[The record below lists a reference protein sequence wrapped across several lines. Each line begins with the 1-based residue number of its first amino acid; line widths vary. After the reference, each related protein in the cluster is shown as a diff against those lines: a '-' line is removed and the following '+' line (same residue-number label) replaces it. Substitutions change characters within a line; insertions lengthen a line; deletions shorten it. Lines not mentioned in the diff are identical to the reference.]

1 MNSSSKMPPSTARP
15 GSRGGSATTGGVLS
29 SQIKI
34 ADRPVTQQGLSGI
47 KTAVKGPQRQ
57 IMDKTYYLG
66 VLRSKTNELTTE
78 INRLQEEVEMYKQEK
93 SVYLSYEKRAE
104 ALAGEI
110 KEFQGQLAD
119 FNMVVDILN
128 TSIDMAEVIRDCNM
142 LKVQNDQDAQSMDK
156 IFTERQ
162 VTEKLIQAIEE
173 DTERE
178 KVVADDI
185 MKDMSQE
192 NQAKYMEMK
201 TTNEKLSQELVV
213 QQQEL
218 DVLNVKEES
227 LRAVKDD
234 SQKIASMERQLTE
247 VKEKTNHFKK
257 VIQQLDMDVE
267 NHQGEENSKY
277 KELKKREESIDN
289 FLETFEEVKN
299 QEFERK
305 AQIEANI
312 VALLEH
318 SSRHVLIIVI
328 GNTQNLNH
336 MKQISSVTN
345 QELKIMQEDLTF
357 KSNEMQKSQ
366 STAKNLVTESQ
377 KLQMDLQKMEL
388 LEGKMVG
395 ELTSLKEKIEQAKA
409 DLEVYSNLPALKA
422 SGEEKEKRLQD
433 DKGKLTKRSHSFKKV
448 MEHLNTEYEMLKRE
462 LQENETHSQLTNLE
476 RKWQH
481 HEQNNFMMKECIL
494 FFKIESNSFTV
505 LIEEEVC
512 FLQQNKTGRNGE
524 QETGEEGKGNPL
536 QMSGKVEAALDLIL
550 INSFPLVG
558 NSETSLICIT
568 SKWRSR
574 ESIIIDRDQEDV
586 TNQHREPL
594 EVNEDSKRAAAKTV
608 VWKREQARETIG
620 AYYCEGKLKDEVKRI
635 HTMKMPLQASFYP
648 VALTVTAN
656 KGEHVNISFIR
667 MASKEEDAVIYKN
680 ACGANTFGKTC
691 EESCKENYGCRNY
704 MFCLPDPYGCS
715 CATGWMGLECDKGS
729 ADLSPHI
736 ENLLDP
742 IELNSGVE
750 FKPFCIATGMPLPKS
765 EEFKLLKQDGTVL
778 RPARIFTSNR
788 SEAMFTINRIQPRD
802 TGTWVC
808 TVQTVAGMAEKP
820 FQVTVKVPP
829 VPQYPPRLTDS
840 GHNFLIIDINAA
852 SYLGDGPVVS
862 TKLLYKPAKHYQS
875 WMFVEVKGTTKR
887 LDNLE
892 PKTEYQFCVQ
902 LSRQGEGGEGHPGP
916 QASFTTAAL
925 GLPPPE
931 GLTLFPKSMTSL
943 NLSWHPL
950 TLRTEDDIRVE
961 VERKSVN
968 DNGDES
974 SVITQVPG
982 NMSTLIIKDLEPR
995 KQYMCRVRV
1004 NTRSQGE
1011 WSNYLY
1017 AWTFSDSIPPAP
1029 YNIRFSN
1036 TTDTSSLISWTAAEG
1051 HSISSI
1057 IISYKIYGKAEYNHI
1072 DIIIKNTSITQYHL
1086 KGLEPNTVYQVQI
1099 NAQNNIGLSNPNTSF
1114 ELKTLPE
1121 AKARYESKGGKMLL
1135 IAILG
1140 SAGMTCVTILLAFLI
1155 MLQLKRANFQRRMAQ
1170 AFQNVVREEPAVQF
1184 NSGTLTLS
1192 RKAKNSPDHTIY
1204 PVLEWNDIKFQDV
1217 IGEGNFGQV
1226 LKARIKKDGL
1236 RMDAAIK
1243 RMKEYASKDDHRD
1256 FAGELEVLCKLG
1268 HHPNII
1274 NLLGACEHRGYLYLA
1289 IEYAPHGNLLDF
1301 LRKSRVLETDPAF
1314 AIANSTASTLSSQQ
1328 LLHFAADVARG
1339 MDYLSQKQFIHR
1351 DLAARNILVGENYV
1365 AKIADFGLSRGQEVY
1380 VKKTML
1386 NFALGGTPYCGMT
1399 CAELYEKLPQGYR
1412 LEKPLNCDD
1421 EVYDL
1426 MRQCWR
1432 EKPYERPSFAQ
1443 ILVSLNRMLE
1453 ERKTYVN
1460 TTLYEKFTYAG
1471 IDCSAEEAA

>member
-1 MNSSSKMPPSTARP
+1 MDPLAHL
-15 GSRGGSATTGGVLS
+15 VLY
-29 SQIKI
+29 
-34 ADRPVTQQGLSGI
+34 G
-47 KTAVKGPQRQ
+47 
-57 IMDKTYYLG
+57 
-66 VLRSKTNELTTE
+66 
-78 INRLQEEVEMYKQEK
+78 
-93 SVYLSYEKRAE
+93 
-104 ALAGEI
+104 
-110 KEFQGQLAD
+110 F
-119 FNMVVDILN
+119 
-128 TSIDMAEVIRDCNM
+128 
-142 LKVQNDQDAQSMDK
+142 
-156 IFTERQ
+156 
-162 VTEKLIQAIEE
+162 
-173 DTERE
+173 
-178 KVVADDI
+178 
-185 MKDMSQE
+185 
-192 NQAKYMEMK
+192 
-201 TTNEKLSQELVV
+201 
-213 QQQEL
+213 
-218 DVLNVKEES
+218 S
-227 LRAVKDD
+227 LM
-234 SQKIASMERQLTE
+234 I
-247 VKEKTNHFKK
+247 
-257 VIQQLDMDVE
+257 
-267 NHQGEENSKY
+267 
-277 KELKKREESIDN
+277 
-289 FLETFEEVKN
+289 
-299 QEFERK
+299 
-305 AQIEANI
+305 
-312 VALLEH
+312 
-318 SSRHVLIIVI
+318 
-328 GNTQNLNH
+328 
-336 MKQISSVTN
+336 
-345 QELKIMQEDLTF
+345 
-357 KSNEMQKSQ
+357 
-366 STAKNLVTESQ
+366 
-377 KLQMDLQKMEL
+377 
-388 LEGKMVG
+388 
-395 ELTSLKEKIEQAKA
+395 
-409 DLEVYSNLPALKA
+409 
-422 SGEEKEKRLQD
+422 
-433 DKGKLTKRSHSFKKV
+433 
-448 MEHLNTEYEMLKRE
+448 
-462 LQENETHSQLTNLE
+462 
-476 RKWQH
+476 
-481 HEQNNFMMKECIL
+481 
-494 FFKIESNSFTV
+494 
-505 LIEEEVC
+505 
-512 FLQQNKTGRNGE
+512 
-524 QETGEEGKGNPL
+524 
-536 QMSGKVEAALDLIL
+536 SGKVEAALDLIL

-574 ESIIIDRDQEDV
+574 ESITIDRDQEDV

-594 EVNEDSKRAAAKTV
+594 EVNEDSKRATAKTV
-608 VWKREQARETIG
+608 VWKREQASETIG
-620 AYYCEGKLKDEVKRI
+620 AYYCEGKLKDEVTRI
-635 HTMKMPLQASFYP
+635 HTMKMPLGASFHP

-667 MASKEEDAVIYKN
+667 MAAKEEDAVIYKN
-680 ACGANTFGKTC
+680 GSFIHSVPRHEVPGELEVSYPQVQPQDAGVYSARYIGGNLFTSAYTRLIVRRCEAQKWGPSCSSHCPSCMNNGICHEDTGECICPPGFMGKTCEKACGANTFGKTC
-691 EESCKENYGCRNY
+691 EESCKESYGCRNY

-729 ADLSPHI
+729 ANLSPQI

-742 IELNSGVE
+742 VELNSGVE

-765 EEFKLLKQDGTVL
+765 EEFKLFKHDGTVL
-778 RPARIFTSNR
+778 RPALIVTSNR

-808 TVQTVAGMAEKP
+808 SVQTVAGMAEKA

-829 VPQYPPRLTDS
+829 VPQYAPRLTDS
-840 GHNFLIIDINAA
+840 GHNFLIIDINAELH
-852 SYLGDGPVVS
+852 LGDGPVVS
-862 TKLLYKPAKHYQS
+862 TKLLYKPAKRYQS
-875 WMFVEVKGTTKR
+875 WMSVEVKGTTKR

-950 TLRTEDDIRVE
+950 TLRTDDDIRVE
-961 VERKSVN
+961 VERKSVS

-995 KQYMCRVRV
+995 QQYMCRVRV

-1017 AWTFSDSIPPAP
+1017 AWTFSD
-1029 YNIRFSN
+1029 
-1036 TTDTSSLISWTAAEG
+1036 TA
-1051 HSISSI
+1051 
-1057 IISYKIYGKAEYNHI
+1057 
-1072 DIIIKNTSITQYHL
+1072 
-1086 KGLEPNTVYQVQI
+1086 
-1099 NAQNNIGLSNPNTSF
+1099 
-1114 ELKTLPE
+1114 
-1121 AKARYESKGGKMLL
+1121 YESKGGKMLL

-1192 RKAKNSPDHTIY
+1192 RKAKNSPDPTIY

-1380 VKKTML
+1380 VKKTMGRLPVRWMAIESL
-1386 NFALGGTPYCGMT
+1386 NYSVYTTNSDVWSYGVLLWEIVSLGGTPYCGMT

>member
-1 MNSSSKMPPSTARP
+1 MDPLAHL
-15 GSRGGSATTGGVLS
+15 VLY
-29 SQIKI
+29 
-34 ADRPVTQQGLSGI
+34 G
-47 KTAVKGPQRQ
+47 
-57 IMDKTYYLG
+57 
-66 VLRSKTNELTTE
+66 
-78 INRLQEEVEMYKQEK
+78 
-93 SVYLSYEKRAE
+93 
-104 ALAGEI
+104 
-110 KEFQGQLAD
+110 F
-119 FNMVVDILN
+119 
-128 TSIDMAEVIRDCNM
+128 
-142 LKVQNDQDAQSMDK
+142 
-156 IFTERQ
+156 
-162 VTEKLIQAIEE
+162 
-173 DTERE
+173 
-178 KVVADDI
+178 
-185 MKDMSQE
+185 
-192 NQAKYMEMK
+192 
-201 TTNEKLSQELVV
+201 
-213 QQQEL
+213 
-218 DVLNVKEES
+218 S
-227 LRAVKDD
+227 LM
-234 SQKIASMERQLTE
+234 I
-247 VKEKTNHFKK
+247 
-257 VIQQLDMDVE
+257 
-267 NHQGEENSKY
+267 
-277 KELKKREESIDN
+277 
-289 FLETFEEVKN
+289 
-299 QEFERK
+299 
-305 AQIEANI
+305 
-312 VALLEH
+312 
-318 SSRHVLIIVI
+318 
-328 GNTQNLNH
+328 
-336 MKQISSVTN
+336 
-345 QELKIMQEDLTF
+345 
-357 KSNEMQKSQ
+357 
-366 STAKNLVTESQ
+366 
-377 KLQMDLQKMEL
+377 
-388 LEGKMVG
+388 
-395 ELTSLKEKIEQAKA
+395 
-409 DLEVYSNLPALKA
+409 
-422 SGEEKEKRLQD
+422 
-433 DKGKLTKRSHSFKKV
+433 
-448 MEHLNTEYEMLKRE
+448 
-462 LQENETHSQLTNLE
+462 
-476 RKWQH
+476 
-481 HEQNNFMMKECIL
+481 
-494 FFKIESNSFTV
+494 
-505 LIEEEVC
+505 
-512 FLQQNKTGRNGE
+512 
-524 QETGEEGKGNPL
+524 
-536 QMSGKVEAALDLIL
+536 SGKVEAALDLIL

-574 ESIIIDRDQEDV
+574 ESITIDRDQEDV

-594 EVNEDSKRAAAKTV
+594 EVNEDSKRATAKTV
-608 VWKREQARETIG
+608 VWKREQASETIG
-620 AYYCEGKLKDEVKRI
+620 AYYCEGKLKDEVTRI
-635 HTMKMPLQASFYP
+635 HTMKMPLGASFHP

-667 MASKEEDAVIYKN
+667 MAAKEEDAVIYKN
-680 ACGANTFGKTC
+680 GSFIHSVPRHEVPGELEVSYPQVQPQDAGVYSARYIGGNLFTSAYTRLIVRRCEAQKWGPSCSSHCPSCTNNGICHEDTGECICPPGFMGKTCEKACGANTFGKTC

-715 CATGWMGLECDKGS
+715 CATGWMGLECDKECKPGFYGSDCKLKCNCHNRGTCDRFKGCVCSLGWHGLQCEKEGS
-729 ADLSPHI
+729 ADLSPQI

-742 IELNSGVE
+742 VELNSGVE

-778 RPARIFTSNR
+778 RPALIVTSNR

-808 TVQTVAGMAEKP
+808 SVQTVAGMAEKP

-829 VPQYPPRLTDS
+829 VPQYAPRLTDS
-840 GHNFLIIDINAA
+840 GHNFLIIDINAEIH
-852 SYLGDGPVVS
+852 LGDGPVVS
-862 TKLLYKPAKHYQS
+862 TKLLYKPAKRYQS
-875 WMFVEVKGTTKR
+875 WMSVEVKGTTKR

-925 GLPPPE
+925 G
-931 GLTLFPKSMTSL
+931 
-943 NLSWHPL
+943 
-950 TLRTEDDIRVE
+950 
-961 VERKSVN
+961 
-968 DNGDES
+968 
-974 SVITQVPG
+974 
-982 NMSTLIIKDLEPR
+982 
-995 KQYMCRVRV
+995 
-1004 NTRSQGE
+1004 
-1011 WSNYLY
+1011 
-1017 AWTFSDSIPPAP
+1017 IPPAP

-1036 TTDTSSLISWTAAEG
+1036 TTDTSSVISWTTAEG

-1121 AKARYESKGGKMLL
+1121 TKAPYESKGGKMLL

-1192 RKAKNSPDHTIY
+1192 RKAKNSPDPTIY

-1380 VKKTML
+1380 VKKTMGRLPVRWMAIESL
-1386 NFALGGTPYCGMT
+1386 NYSVYTTNSDVWSYGVLLWEIVSLGGTPYCGMT

>member
-1 MNSSSKMPPSTARP
+1 
-15 GSRGGSATTGGVLS
+15 
-29 SQIKI
+29 
-34 ADRPVTQQGLSGI
+34 
-47 KTAVKGPQRQ
+47 
-57 IMDKTYYLG
+57 
-66 VLRSKTNELTTE
+66 
-78 INRLQEEVEMYKQEK
+78 
-93 SVYLSYEKRAE
+93 
-104 ALAGEI
+104 
-110 KEFQGQLAD
+110 
-119 FNMVVDILN
+119 
-128 TSIDMAEVIRDCNM
+128 
-142 LKVQNDQDAQSMDK
+142 
-156 IFTERQ
+156 
-162 VTEKLIQAIEE
+162 
-173 DTERE
+173 
-178 KVVADDI
+178 
-185 MKDMSQE
+185 
-192 NQAKYMEMK
+192 
-201 TTNEKLSQELVV
+201 
-213 QQQEL
+213 
-218 DVLNVKEES
+218 
-227 LRAVKDD
+227 
-234 SQKIASMERQLTE
+234 
-247 VKEKTNHFKK
+247 
-257 VIQQLDMDVE
+257 
-267 NHQGEENSKY
+267 
-277 KELKKREESIDN
+277 
-289 FLETFEEVKN
+289 
-299 QEFERK
+299 
-305 AQIEANI
+305 
-312 VALLEH
+312 
-318 SSRHVLIIVI
+318 
-328 GNTQNLNH
+328 
-336 MKQISSVTN
+336 
-345 QELKIMQEDLTF
+345 
-357 KSNEMQKSQ
+357 
-366 STAKNLVTESQ
+366 
-377 KLQMDLQKMEL
+377 MDLL
-388 LEGKMVG
+388 APLVLYGF
-395 ELTSLKEKIEQAKA
+395 SLMI
-409 DLEVYSNLPALKA
+409 
-422 SGEEKEKRLQD
+422 
-433 DKGKLTKRSHSFKKV
+433 
-448 MEHLNTEYEMLKRE
+448 
-462 LQENETHSQLTNLE
+462 
-476 RKWQH
+476 
-481 HEQNNFMMKECIL
+481 
-494 FFKIESNSFTV
+494 
-505 LIEEEVC
+505 
-512 FLQQNKTGRNGE
+512 
-524 QETGEEGKGNPL
+524 
-536 QMSGKVEAALDLIL
+536 SGKVEAALDLIL

-574 ESIIIDRDQEDV
+574 ESITIDRDQEDV

-594 EVNEDSKRAAAKTV
+594 EVNEDSRRATAKTV
-608 VWKREQARETIG
+608 VWKREQASETIG
-620 AYYCEGKLKDEVKRI
+620 AYYCEGKLKDEVTRI
-635 HTMKMPLQASFYP
+635 HTMKMPLGASFHP

-667 MASKEEDAVIYKN
+667 MAAKEEDAVIYKN
-680 ACGANTFGKTC
+680 GSFIHSVPRHEVPGELEVSCSHVQPQDAGVYSARYIGGNLFTSAYTRLIVRRCEAQKWGPSCSSHCPACMNNGICHEDTGECICPPGFMGKTCEKACGANTFGRTC
-691 EESCKENYGCRNY
+691 EESCKENSGCRNY

-715 CATGWMGLECDKGS
+715 CAAGWMGLECDKECKPGFYGSDCKLKCNCHNRGTCDRYKGCICSLGWHGLQCEKEGS
-729 ADLSPHI
+729 ADLSPQI

-742 IELNSGVE
+742 VELNSGVE

-778 RPARIFTSNR
+778 KPSLTVTSNR

-802 TGTWVC
+802 TGIWVC
-808 TVQTVAGMAEKP
+808 SVQTVAGMAERP

-829 VPQYPPRLTDS
+829 VPQYAPRLRDS
-840 GHNFLIIDINAA
+840 GHNFLIIDINAELH
-852 SYLGDGPVVS
+852 LGDGPVVS
-862 TKLLYKPAKHYQS
+862 TKLLYKPAKRYQS
-875 WMFVEVKGTTKR
+875 WMSVEVKGTTKR

-916 QASFTTAAL
+916 QASFTTTAL

-931 GLTLFPKSMTSL
+931 GLTLLPKSMTSL

-950 TLRTEDDIRVE
+950 TLRTEDDIHVE

-995 KQYMCRVRV
+995 QQYMCRVRV

-1017 AWTFSDSIPPAP
+1017 AWTFSDTP
-1029 YNIRFSN
+1029 
-1036 TTDTSSLISWTAAEG
+1036 
-1051 HSISSI
+1051 
-1057 IISYKIYGKAEYNHI
+1057 
-1072 DIIIKNTSITQYHL
+1072 
-1086 KGLEPNTVYQVQI
+1086 
-1099 NAQNNIGLSNPNTSF
+1099 
-1114 ELKTLPE
+1114 
-1121 AKARYESKGGKMLL
+1121 YESKGGKMLL

-1184 NSGTLTLS
+1184 NSGTLTLT
-1192 RKAKNSPDHTIY
+1192 RKAKNSPDPTIY

-1380 VKKTML
+1380 VKKTMGRLPVRWMAIESL
-1386 NFALGGTPYCGMT
+1386 NYSVYTTNSDVWSYGVLLWEIVSLGGTPYCGMT

>member
-1 MNSSSKMPPSTARP
+1 MP
-15 GSRGGSATTGGVLS
+15 GGGLPPYSHLKQSV
-29 SQIKI
+29 IK
-34 ADRPVTQQGLSGI
+34 LY
-47 KTAVKGPQRQ
+47 K
-57 IMDKTYYLG
+57 Y
-66 VLRSKTNELTTE
+66 EE
-78 INRLQEEVEMYKQEK
+78 IN
-93 SVYLSYEKRAE
+93 A
-104 ALAGEI
+104 
-110 KEFQGQLAD
+110 
-119 FNMVVDILN
+119 
-128 TSIDMAEVIRDCNM
+128 
-142 LKVQNDQDAQSMDK
+142 
-156 IFTERQ
+156 
-162 VTEKLIQAIEE
+162 
-173 DTERE
+173 
-178 KVVADDI
+178 
-185 MKDMSQE
+185 
-192 NQAKYMEMK
+192 
-201 TTNEKLSQELVV
+201 
-213 QQQEL
+213 
-218 DVLNVKEES
+218 S
-227 LRAVKDD
+227 L
-234 SQKIASMERQLTE
+234 
-247 VKEKTNHFKK
+247 
-257 VIQQLDMDVE
+257 
-267 NHQGEENSKY
+267 
-277 KELKKREESIDN
+277 
-289 FLETFEEVKN
+289 
-299 QEFERK
+299 
-305 AQIEANI
+305 
-312 VALLEH
+312 
-318 SSRHVLIIVI
+318 
-328 GNTQNLNH
+328 
-336 MKQISSVTN
+336 
-345 QELKIMQEDLTF
+345 
-357 KSNEMQKSQ
+357 
-366 STAKNLVTESQ
+366 
-377 KLQMDLQKMEL
+377 
-388 LEGKMVG
+388 
-395 ELTSLKEKIEQAKA
+395 
-409 DLEVYSNLPALKA
+409 
-422 SGEEKEKRLQD
+422 
-433 DKGKLTKRSHSFKKV
+433 
-448 MEHLNTEYEMLKRE
+448 
-462 LQENETHSQLTNLE
+462 
-476 RKWQH
+476 
-481 HEQNNFMMKECIL
+481 
-494 FFKIESNSFTV
+494 
-505 LIEEEVC
+505 
-512 FLQQNKTGRNGE
+512 
-524 QETGEEGKGNPL
+524 
-536 QMSGKVEAALDLIL
+536 GKVEAALDLIL

-558 NSETSLICIT
+558 NSETSLICVT

-574 ESIIIDRDQEDV
+574 ESITIGRDQDDV
-586 TNQHREPL
+586 ANQHREPL

-608 VWKREQARETIG
+608 VWKREQASETIG

-635 HTMKMPLQASFYP
+635 HTMKMPL
-648 VALTVTAN
+648 
-656 KGEHVNISFIR
+656 G
-667 MASKEEDAVIYKN
+667 
-680 ACGANTFGKTC
+680 ACGANRFGKTC
-691 EESCKENYGCRNY
+691 EETCKENYGCRNF

-729 ADLSPHI
+729 AELSPQI
-736 ENLLDP
+736 VNLLDP
-742 IELNSGVE
+742 VELNSGVE

-778 RPARIFTSNR
+778 RPDEISTSNR
-788 SEAMFTINRIQPRD
+788 SEAMFRINRILPGD

-808 TVQTVAGMAEKP
+808 SVQTVAGMAEKP

-829 VPQYPPRLTDS
+829 VPQYAPRLTDK
-840 GHNFLIIDINAA
+840 GHNFLIIDINAE
-852 SYLGDGPVVS
+852 LHNGDGPVVS
-862 TKLLYKPAKHYQS
+862 TKLLYKPAKRYQS
-875 WMFVEVKGTTKR
+875 WMSVEVKGTTKR

-931 GLTLFPKSMTSL
+931 GITLFPKSMTSL

-995 KQYMCRVRV
+995 QQYMCRVRV

-1017 AWTFSDSIPPAP
+1017 AWTFSDRIPPAP
-1029 YNIRFSN
+1029 NNIRFSN
-1036 TTDTSSLISWTAAEG
+1036 TTDTSSVISWTAAEG

-1072 DIIIKNTSITQYHL
+1072 DITIKNTSITQYHL
-1086 KGLEPNTVYQVQI
+1086 KGLEPDTVYQVQI

-1121 AKARYESKGGKMLL
+1121 TKAPYESKGGKMLL

-1170 AFQNVVREEPAVQF
+1170 AFQNVVREEPALQF

-1192 RKAKNSPDHTIY
+1192 RKAKNSQDPTIY

-1380 VKKTML
+1380 VKKTMMVIWCPL
-1386 NFALGGTPYCGMT
+1386 MGIVSLGGTPYCGMT

-1426 MRQCWR
+1426 MRQCWK

-1453 ERKTYVN
+1453 DRKVKQPHLPQSFFIWLVFQVLHQPRCPPLDTLKHLNVSPKLRGPELDTILKDVNANRIMSFPMLGRRRAHLGKPKRNGLKDLLGNENWKNKCLKVQKNQGKSRTFLQERKFASGSTEIKC
-1460 TTLYEKFTYAG
+1460 LAG
-1471 IDCSAEEAA
+1471 FS

>member
-1 MNSSSKMPPSTARP
+1 MDPLAHL
-15 GSRGGSATTGGVLS
+15 VLCGFS
-29 SQIKI
+29 
-34 ADRPVTQQGLSGI
+34 L
-47 KTAVKGPQRQ
+47 
-57 IMDKTYYLG
+57 
-66 VLRSKTNELTTE
+66 
-78 INRLQEEVEMYKQEK
+78 
-93 SVYLSYEKRAE
+93 
-104 ALAGEI
+104 
-110 KEFQGQLAD
+110 
-119 FNMVVDILN
+119 
-128 TSIDMAEVIRDCNM
+128 
-142 LKVQNDQDAQSMDK
+142 
-156 IFTERQ
+156 
-162 VTEKLIQAIEE
+162 LI
-173 DTERE
+173 
-178 KVVADDI
+178 
-185 MKDMSQE
+185 
-192 NQAKYMEMK
+192 
-201 TTNEKLSQELVV
+201 
-213 QQQEL
+213 
-218 DVLNVKEES
+218 
-227 LRAVKDD
+227 
-234 SQKIASMERQLTE
+234 
-247 VKEKTNHFKK
+247 
-257 VIQQLDMDVE
+257 
-267 NHQGEENSKY
+267 
-277 KELKKREESIDN
+277 
-289 FLETFEEVKN
+289 
-299 QEFERK
+299 
-305 AQIEANI
+305 
-312 VALLEH
+312 
-318 SSRHVLIIVI
+318 
-328 GNTQNLNH
+328 
-336 MKQISSVTN
+336 
-345 QELKIMQEDLTF
+345 
-357 KSNEMQKSQ
+357 
-366 STAKNLVTESQ
+366 
-377 KLQMDLQKMEL
+377 
-388 LEGKMVG
+388 
-395 ELTSLKEKIEQAKA
+395 
-409 DLEVYSNLPALKA
+409 
-422 SGEEKEKRLQD
+422 
-433 DKGKLTKRSHSFKKV
+433 
-448 MEHLNTEYEMLKRE
+448 
-462 LQENETHSQLTNLE
+462 
-476 RKWQH
+476 
-481 HEQNNFMMKECIL
+481 
-494 FFKIESNSFTV
+494 
-505 LIEEEVC
+505 
-512 FLQQNKTGRNGE
+512 
-524 QETGEEGKGNPL
+524 
-536 QMSGKVEAALDLIL
+536 SGKVEAALDLIL

-558 NSETSLICIT
+558 NSETSLICVT

-574 ESIIIDRDQEDV
+574 ESITIGRDQEDV
-586 TNQHREPL
+586 ANQHREPL

-608 VWKREQARETIG
+608 VWKREQASETIG
-620 AYYCEGKLKDEVKRI
+620 AYYCEGKLKDEVTRI
-635 HTMKMPLQASFYP
+635 HTMKMPLGASFHP

-680 ACGANTFGKTC
+680 GSFIHSVPRHEVPGELEVSYPQVQPQDAGVYSARYIGGNLFTSAYTRLIVRRCEAEKWGPSCSFHCPSCTNNGICHEDTGECICPPGFMGKTCEKACGANTFGKTC
-691 EESCKENYGCRNY
+691 EETCKENYGCKNF

-715 CATGWMGLECDKGS
+715 CATGWMGLECDKECKPGFYGSDCKLKCNCHNRGTCDRFKGCICSFGWHGPQCEKKGS
-729 ADLSPHI
+729 ADLSPQI
-736 ENLLDP
+736 VNLLDP
-742 IELNSGVE
+742 VELNSGVE

-778 RPARIFTSNR
+778 RPDEISTSNH
-788 SEAMFTINRIQPRD
+788 SEAIFRINRVLPGD

-808 TVQTVAGMAEKP
+808 SVQTVAGMAEKP

-829 VPQYPPRLTDS
+829 VPQYAPRLTDR
-840 GHNFLIIDINAA
+840 GHNFLIIDINAE
-852 SYLGDGPVVS
+852 LHNGDGPVVS
-862 TKLLYKPAKHYQS
+862 TKLLYKPTKRHQS
-875 WMFVEVKGTTKR
+875 WMSVEVKGTTKR

-925 GLPPPE
+925 G
-931 GLTLFPKSMTSL
+931 
-943 NLSWHPL
+943 
-950 TLRTEDDIRVE
+950 
-961 VERKSVN
+961 
-968 DNGDES
+968 
-974 SVITQVPG
+974 
-982 NMSTLIIKDLEPR
+982 
-995 KQYMCRVRV
+995 
-1004 NTRSQGE
+1004 
-1011 WSNYLY
+1011 
-1017 AWTFSDSIPPAP
+1017 IPPAP
-1029 YNIRFSN
+1029 NNIRFSN
-1036 TTDTSSLISWTAAEG
+1036 TTDTSSVISWTAAEG

-1057 IISYKIYGKAEYNHI
+1057 IISYKIYGKAEYNQI
-1072 DIIIKNTSITQYHL
+1072 DIIIKNTSITQYQL
-1086 KGLEPNTVYQVQI
+1086 KGLEPDTVYQVQI

-1121 AKARYESKGGKMLL
+1121 TKATYESKGGKMLL

-1170 AFQNVVREEPAVQF
+1170 AFQNVVREEPALQF

-1192 RKAKNSPDHTIY
+1192 RKAKNSPDPTIY

-1380 VKKTML
+1380 VKKTMGRLPVRWMAIESL
-1386 NFALGGTPYCGMT
+1386 NYSVYTTNSDVWSYGVLLWEIVSLGGTPYCGMT

-1426 MRQCWR
+1426 MRQCWK

-1453 ERKTYVN
+1453 DRKTYVN

>member
-1 MNSSSKMPPSTARP
+1 M
-15 GSRGGSATTGGVLS
+15 
-29 SQIKI
+29 I
-34 ADRPVTQQGLSGI
+34 
-47 KTAVKGPQRQ
+47 
-57 IMDKTYYLG
+57 
-66 VLRSKTNELTTE
+66 
-78 INRLQEEVEMYKQEK
+78 
-93 SVYLSYEKRAE
+93 
-104 ALAGEI
+104 
-110 KEFQGQLAD
+110 
-119 FNMVVDILN
+119 
-128 TSIDMAEVIRDCNM
+128 
-142 LKVQNDQDAQSMDK
+142 
-156 IFTERQ
+156 
-162 VTEKLIQAIEE
+162 
-173 DTERE
+173 
-178 KVVADDI
+178 
-185 MKDMSQE
+185 
-192 NQAKYMEMK
+192 
-201 TTNEKLSQELVV
+201 
-213 QQQEL
+213 
-218 DVLNVKEES
+218 
-227 LRAVKDD
+227 
-234 SQKIASMERQLTE
+234 
-247 VKEKTNHFKK
+247 
-257 VIQQLDMDVE
+257 
-267 NHQGEENSKY
+267 
-277 KELKKREESIDN
+277 
-289 FLETFEEVKN
+289 
-299 QEFERK
+299 
-305 AQIEANI
+305 
-312 VALLEH
+312 
-318 SSRHVLIIVI
+318 
-328 GNTQNLNH
+328 
-336 MKQISSVTN
+336 
-345 QELKIMQEDLTF
+345 
-357 KSNEMQKSQ
+357 
-366 STAKNLVTESQ
+366 
-377 KLQMDLQKMEL
+377 
-388 LEGKMVG
+388 
-395 ELTSLKEKIEQAKA
+395 
-409 DLEVYSNLPALKA
+409 
-422 SGEEKEKRLQD
+422 
-433 DKGKLTKRSHSFKKV
+433 
-448 MEHLNTEYEMLKRE
+448 
-462 LQENETHSQLTNLE
+462 
-476 RKWQH
+476 
-481 HEQNNFMMKECIL
+481 
-494 FFKIESNSFTV
+494 
-505 LIEEEVC
+505 
-512 FLQQNKTGRNGE
+512 
-524 QETGEEGKGNPL
+524 
-536 QMSGKVEAALDLIL
+536 SGKVEATLDLIL

-574 ESIIIDRDQEDV
+574 ESITIDRDQEDV

-594 EVNEDSKRAAAKTV
+594 EVNEDSKRPTAKTV
-608 VWKREQARETIG
+608 VWKREQASETIG
-620 AYYCEGKLKDEVKRI
+620 AYYCEGKLKDEVTRI
-635 HTMKMPLQASFYP
+635 HTMKMPLGASFHP

-667 MASKEEDAVIYKN
+667 MAAKEEDAVIYKN
-680 ACGANTFGKTC
+680 GCEAQKWGPSCSSHCPSCMNNGICHEDTGECICPPGFMGKTCEKACGANTFGKTC

-715 CATGWMGLECDKGS
+715 CATGWMGLECDKECNPGFYGSDCKLKCNCHNRGTCDRFKGCICSLGWHGLQCEKEGS
-729 ADLSPHI
+729 ADLSPQI

-742 IELNSGVE
+742 VELNSGVE
-750 FKPFCIATGMPLPKS
+750 FRPFCIATGMPLPKS

-778 RPARIFTSNR
+778 RPALIVTSNR

-808 TVQTVAGMAEKP
+808 SVQTVAGMAEKP

-829 VPQYPPRLTDS
+829 VPQYAPRLTDS
-840 GHNFLIIDINAA
+840 GHNFLIIDINAELH
-852 SYLGDGPVVS
+852 LGDGPVVS
-862 TKLLYKPAKHYQS
+862 TKLLYKPAKRYQS
-875 WMFVEVKGTTKR
+875 WI

-995 KQYMCRVRV
+995 QQYMCRVRV

-1017 AWTFSDSIPPAP
+1017 AWTFSDRIPPAP

-1036 TTDTSSLISWTAAEG
+1036 TTDTSSVISWTTAEG

-1121 AKARYESKGGKMLL
+1121 TKGGKMLL

-1170 AFQNVVREEPAVQF
+1170 AFQNVREEPAVQF

-1192 RKAKNSPDHTIY
+1192 RKAKNSPDPTIY

-1243 RMKEYASKDDHRD
+1243 RMKDYASKDDHRD

-1380 VKKTML
+1380 VKKTMGRLPVRWMAIESL
-1386 NFALGGTPYCGMT
+1386 NYSVYTTNSDVWSYGVLLWEIVSLGGTPYCGMT

>member
-1 MNSSSKMPPSTARP
+1 MDPLAHL
-15 GSRGGSATTGGVLS
+15 VLCGFS
-29 SQIKI
+29 
-34 ADRPVTQQGLSGI
+34 L
-47 KTAVKGPQRQ
+47 
-57 IMDKTYYLG
+57 
-66 VLRSKTNELTTE
+66 
-78 INRLQEEVEMYKQEK
+78 
-93 SVYLSYEKRAE
+93 
-104 ALAGEI
+104 
-110 KEFQGQLAD
+110 
-119 FNMVVDILN
+119 
-128 TSIDMAEVIRDCNM
+128 
-142 LKVQNDQDAQSMDK
+142 
-156 IFTERQ
+156 
-162 VTEKLIQAIEE
+162 LI
-173 DTERE
+173 
-178 KVVADDI
+178 
-185 MKDMSQE
+185 
-192 NQAKYMEMK
+192 
-201 TTNEKLSQELVV
+201 
-213 QQQEL
+213 
-218 DVLNVKEES
+218 
-227 LRAVKDD
+227 
-234 SQKIASMERQLTE
+234 
-247 VKEKTNHFKK
+247 
-257 VIQQLDMDVE
+257 
-267 NHQGEENSKY
+267 
-277 KELKKREESIDN
+277 
-289 FLETFEEVKN
+289 
-299 QEFERK
+299 
-305 AQIEANI
+305 
-312 VALLEH
+312 
-318 SSRHVLIIVI
+318 
-328 GNTQNLNH
+328 
-336 MKQISSVTN
+336 
-345 QELKIMQEDLTF
+345 
-357 KSNEMQKSQ
+357 
-366 STAKNLVTESQ
+366 
-377 KLQMDLQKMEL
+377 
-388 LEGKMVG
+388 
-395 ELTSLKEKIEQAKA
+395 
-409 DLEVYSNLPALKA
+409 
-422 SGEEKEKRLQD
+422 
-433 DKGKLTKRSHSFKKV
+433 
-448 MEHLNTEYEMLKRE
+448 
-462 LQENETHSQLTNLE
+462 
-476 RKWQH
+476 
-481 HEQNNFMMKECIL
+481 
-494 FFKIESNSFTV
+494 
-505 LIEEEVC
+505 
-512 FLQQNKTGRNGE
+512 
-524 QETGEEGKGNPL
+524 
-536 QMSGKVEAALDLIL
+536 SGKVGAALDLIL

-558 NSETSLICIT
+558 NTETSLTCVT

-574 ESIIIDRDQEDV
+574 ESITIGRDQEDV
-586 TNQHREPL
+586 ANQHREPL

-608 VWKREQARETIG
+608 VWKREQASETIG
-620 AYYCEGKLKDEVKRI
+620 AYYCEGKLKDEVTRI
-635 HTMKMPLQASFYP
+635 RTMKMPLGASFHP

-680 ACGANTFGKTC
+680 GSFIHSVPRHEVPGELEVSYPQVQPQDAGVYSARYIGGNLFTSAYTRLIVRRCEAEKWGPSCSFHCPSCTNNGICHEDTGECICPPGFMGKTCEKACGANTFGKTC
-691 EESCKENYGCRNY
+691 EETCKENYGCRNF

-715 CATGWMGLECDKGS
+715 CATGWMGLECDKECKPGFYGSDCKLKCNCHNRGTCDRFKGCICSFGWHGPQCEKKGS
-729 ADLSPHI
+729 ADLSPQI
-736 ENLLDP
+736 VNLLDP
-742 IELNSGVE
+742 VELNSGVE

-778 RPARIFTSNR
+778 RPDEISTSNR
-788 SEAMFTINRIQPRD
+788 SEAMFRINRVLPGD

-808 TVQTVAGMAEKP
+808 SVQTVAGMAEKP

-829 VPQYPPRLTDS
+829 VPQYAPRLTDR
-840 GHNFLIIDINAA
+840 GHNFLIIDINAE
-852 SYLGDGPVVS
+852 LHNGDGPVVS
-862 TKLLYKPAKHYQS
+862 TKLLYKPAKRYQS
-875 WMFVEVKGTTKR
+875 WMSVEVKGTTKR

-925 GLPPPE
+925 G
-931 GLTLFPKSMTSL
+931 
-943 NLSWHPL
+943 
-950 TLRTEDDIRVE
+950 
-961 VERKSVN
+961 
-968 DNGDES
+968 
-974 SVITQVPG
+974 
-982 NMSTLIIKDLEPR
+982 
-995 KQYMCRVRV
+995 
-1004 NTRSQGE
+1004 
-1011 WSNYLY
+1011 
-1017 AWTFSDSIPPAP
+1017 IPPAP
-1029 YNIRFSN
+1029 NNIRFSN
-1036 TTDTSSLISWTAAEG
+1036 TTDTSSVISWTAAEG

-1057 IISYKIYGKAEYNHI
+1057 IISYKIYGKAGYNHV
-1072 DIIIKNTSITQYHL
+1072 DIIIKNTSITQYQL
-1086 KGLEPNTVYQVQI
+1086 KGLEPDTVYQVQI

-1114 ELKTLPE
+1114 ELRTLPE
-1121 AKARYESKGGKMLL
+1121 TKAPYESKGGKMLL

-1170 AFQNVVREEPAVQF
+1170 AFQNVVREEPALQF

-1192 RKAKNSPDHTIY
+1192 RKAKNSPDPTIY

-1380 VKKTML
+1380 VKKTMGRLPVRWMAIESL
-1386 NFALGGTPYCGMT
+1386 NYSVYTTNSDVWSYGVLLWEIVSLGGTPYCGMT

-1426 MRQCWR
+1426 MRQCWK

-1453 ERKTYVN
+1453 DRKTYVN

>member
-1 MNSSSKMPPSTARP
+1 MDPLAHL
-15 GSRGGSATTGGVLS
+15 VLYGFS
-29 SQIKI
+29 
-34 ADRPVTQQGLSGI
+34 L
-47 KTAVKGPQRQ
+47 
-57 IMDKTYYLG
+57 
-66 VLRSKTNELTTE
+66 
-78 INRLQEEVEMYKQEK
+78 
-93 SVYLSYEKRAE
+93 
-104 ALAGEI
+104 
-110 KEFQGQLAD
+110 
-119 FNMVVDILN
+119 
-128 TSIDMAEVIRDCNM
+128 
-142 LKVQNDQDAQSMDK
+142 
-156 IFTERQ
+156 
-162 VTEKLIQAIEE
+162 LI
-173 DTERE
+173 
-178 KVVADDI
+178 
-185 MKDMSQE
+185 
-192 NQAKYMEMK
+192 
-201 TTNEKLSQELVV
+201 
-213 QQQEL
+213 
-218 DVLNVKEES
+218 
-227 LRAVKDD
+227 
-234 SQKIASMERQLTE
+234 
-247 VKEKTNHFKK
+247 
-257 VIQQLDMDVE
+257 
-267 NHQGEENSKY
+267 
-277 KELKKREESIDN
+277 
-289 FLETFEEVKN
+289 
-299 QEFERK
+299 
-305 AQIEANI
+305 
-312 VALLEH
+312 
-318 SSRHVLIIVI
+318 
-328 GNTQNLNH
+328 
-336 MKQISSVTN
+336 
-345 QELKIMQEDLTF
+345 
-357 KSNEMQKSQ
+357 
-366 STAKNLVTESQ
+366 
-377 KLQMDLQKMEL
+377 
-388 LEGKMVG
+388 
-395 ELTSLKEKIEQAKA
+395 
-409 DLEVYSNLPALKA
+409 
-422 SGEEKEKRLQD
+422 
-433 DKGKLTKRSHSFKKV
+433 
-448 MEHLNTEYEMLKRE
+448 
-462 LQENETHSQLTNLE
+462 
-476 RKWQH
+476 
-481 HEQNNFMMKECIL
+481 
-494 FFKIESNSFTV
+494 
-505 LIEEEVC
+505 
-512 FLQQNKTGRNGE
+512 
-524 QETGEEGKGNPL
+524 
-536 QMSGKVEAALDLIL
+536 SGKVEAALDLIL

-558 NSETSLICIT
+558 NSETSLICVT

-574 ESIIIDRDQEDV
+574 ESITIGRDQEDV
-586 TNQHREPL
+586 ANQHREPL

-608 VWKREQARETIG
+608 VWKREQASETIG
-620 AYYCEGKLKDEVKRI
+620 AYYCEGKLKDEVTRI
-635 HTMKMPLQASFYP
+635 HTMKMPLGASFHP

-680 ACGANTFGKTC
+680 GSFIHSVPRHEVPGELEVSYGQVQPQDAGVYSARYIGGNLFTSAYTRLIVRRCEAEKWGPSCSFHCPSCTNNGICHEDTGECICPPGFMGKTCEKACGANTFGKTC
-691 EESCKENYGCRNY
+691 EETCKENYGCRNF

-715 CATGWMGLECDKGS
+715 CATGWMGLECDKECKPGFYGS
-729 ADLSPHI
+729 DCKLKCNCHNRGTCDRFKGCICSFGWHGPQCEKKGPADLSPQI
-736 ENLLDP
+736 VNLVDP
-742 IELNSGVE
+742 VELNSGVE

-765 EEFKLLKQDGTVL
+765 EEFKLFKQDGTVL
-778 RPARIFTSNR
+778 RPDEISTSNR
-788 SEAMFTINRIQPRD
+788 SEAMFRINRVLPGD

-808 TVQTVAGMAEKP
+808 SVQTVAGMAEKP

-829 VPQYPPRLTDS
+829 VPQYAPRLTDR
-840 GHNFLIIDINAA
+840 GHNFLIIDINAE
-852 SYLGDGPVVS
+852 LHNGDGPVVS
-862 TKLLYKPAKHYQS
+862 TKLLYKPAKRYQS
-875 WMFVEVKGTTKR
+875 WMSVEVKGTTKR

-925 GLPPPE
+925 G
-931 GLTLFPKSMTSL
+931 
-943 NLSWHPL
+943 
-950 TLRTEDDIRVE
+950 
-961 VERKSVN
+961 
-968 DNGDES
+968 
-974 SVITQVPG
+974 
-982 NMSTLIIKDLEPR
+982 
-995 KQYMCRVRV
+995 
-1004 NTRSQGE
+1004 
-1011 WSNYLY
+1011 
-1017 AWTFSDSIPPAP
+1017 IPPAP
-1029 YNIRFSN
+1029 NNIRFSN
-1036 TTDTSSLISWTAAEG
+1036 TTDTSSVISWTAAEG

-1072 DIIIKNTSITQYHL
+1072 DIIIKNTSITHYHL
-1086 KGLEPNTVYQVQI
+1086 KGLEPDTVYQVQI

-1121 AKARYESKGGKMLL
+1121 TKAPYESKGGKMLL

-1170 AFQNVVREEPAVQF
+1170 AFQNVVREEPALQF

-1192 RKAKNSPDHTIY
+1192 RKAKNSPDPTIY

-1380 VKKTML
+1380 VKKTMGRLPVRWMAIESL
-1386 NFALGGTPYCGMT
+1386 NYSVYTTNSDVWSYGVLLWEIVSLGGTPYCGMT

-1426 MRQCWR
+1426 MRQCWK

-1453 ERKTYVN
+1453 DRKTYVN

>member
-1 MNSSSKMPPSTARP
+1 
-15 GSRGGSATTGGVLS
+15 
-29 SQIKI
+29 
-34 ADRPVTQQGLSGI
+34 
-47 KTAVKGPQRQ
+47 
-57 IMDKTYYLG
+57 MDP
-66 VLRSKTNELTTE
+66 
-78 INRLQEEVEMYKQEK
+78 
-93 SVYLSYEKRAE
+93 
-104 ALAGEI
+104 LAH
-110 KEFQGQLAD
+110 L
-119 FNMVVDILN
+119 
-128 TSIDMAEVIRDCNM
+128 
-142 LKVQNDQDAQSMDK
+142 
-156 IFTERQ
+156 IF
-162 VTEKLIQAIEE
+162 
-173 DTERE
+173 
-178 KVVADDI
+178 
-185 MKDMSQE
+185 
-192 NQAKYMEMK
+192 YGF
-201 TTNEKLSQELVV
+201 
-213 QQQEL
+213 
-218 DVLNVKEES
+218 S
-227 LRAVKDD
+227 LM
-234 SQKIASMERQLTE
+234 I
-247 VKEKTNHFKK
+247 
-257 VIQQLDMDVE
+257 
-267 NHQGEENSKY
+267 
-277 KELKKREESIDN
+277 
-289 FLETFEEVKN
+289 
-299 QEFERK
+299 
-305 AQIEANI
+305 
-312 VALLEH
+312 
-318 SSRHVLIIVI
+318 
-328 GNTQNLNH
+328 
-336 MKQISSVTN
+336 
-345 QELKIMQEDLTF
+345 
-357 KSNEMQKSQ
+357 
-366 STAKNLVTESQ
+366 
-377 KLQMDLQKMEL
+377 
-388 LEGKMVG
+388 
-395 ELTSLKEKIEQAKA
+395 
-409 DLEVYSNLPALKA
+409 
-422 SGEEKEKRLQD
+422 
-433 DKGKLTKRSHSFKKV
+433 
-448 MEHLNTEYEMLKRE
+448 
-462 LQENETHSQLTNLE
+462 
-476 RKWQH
+476 
-481 HEQNNFMMKECIL
+481 
-494 FFKIESNSFTV
+494 
-505 LIEEEVC
+505 
-512 FLQQNKTGRNGE
+512 
-524 QETGEEGKGNPL
+524 
-536 QMSGKVEAALDLIL
+536 SGKVEAALDLIL

-574 ESIIIDRDQEDV
+574 ESITIDRDQEDV

-594 EVNEDSKRAAAKTV
+594 EVNEDSRRATAKTV
-608 VWKREQARETIG
+608 VWKREQASETIG
-620 AYYCEGKLKDEVKRI
+620 AYYCEGKLKDEVTRI
-635 HTMKMPLQASFYP
+635 HTMKMPLGASFHP

-667 MASKEEDAVIYKN
+667 MAAKEEDAVIYKN
-680 ACGANTFGKTC
+680 GSFIHSVPRHEVPGELEVSCSHVQPQDAGVYSARYIGGNLFTSAYTRLIVRRCEAQKWGPSCSSHCPACMNNGICHEDTGECICPPGFMGKTCEKACGANTFGRTC
-691 EESCKENYGCRNY
+691 EENCKENSGCRNY

-715 CATGWMGLECDKGS
+715 CAAGWMGLECDKECKPGFYGSDCKLKCNCHNRGTCDRFKGCICSLGWHGLQCEKEGS
-729 ADLSPHI
+729 ADLSPQI

-742 IELNSGVE
+742 VELNSGVE
-750 FKPFCIATGMPLPKS
+750 FKPFCIATGMPLPKA

-778 RPARIFTSNR
+778 KPSLIVTSNR

-808 TVQTVAGMAEKP
+808 SVQTVAGMAEKP

-829 VPQYPPRLTDS
+829 VPQYAPRLTDS
-840 GHNFLIIDINAA
+840 GHNFLIIDINAELH
-852 SYLGDGPVVS
+852 LGDGPVVS
-862 TKLLYKPAKHYQS
+862 TKLLYKPAKRYQS
-875 WMFVEVKGTTKR
+875 WMSVEVKGSTKR

-925 GLPPPE
+925 G
-931 GLTLFPKSMTSL
+931 
-943 NLSWHPL
+943 
-950 TLRTEDDIRVE
+950 
-961 VERKSVN
+961 
-968 DNGDES
+968 
-974 SVITQVPG
+974 
-982 NMSTLIIKDLEPR
+982 
-995 KQYMCRVRV
+995 
-1004 NTRSQGE
+1004 
-1011 WSNYLY
+1011 
-1017 AWTFSDSIPPAP
+1017 IPPAP

-1036 TTDTSSLISWTAAEG
+1036 TTDTSSVISWTTAEG

-1072 DIIIKNTSITQYHL
+1072 DIIIKNTTITQYHL

-1099 NAQNNIGLSNPNTSF
+1099 NAQNNVGLSNPNTSF

-1121 AKARYESKGGKMLL
+1121 TKAPYESKGSKMLL

-1192 RKAKNSPDHTIY
+1192 RKAKNSPDPTIY

-1380 VKKTML
+1380 VKKTMGRLPVRWMAIESL
-1386 NFALGGTPYCGMT
+1386 NYSVYTTNSDVWSYGVLLWEIVSLGGTPYCGMT

>member
-1 MNSSSKMPPSTARP
+1 
-15 GSRGGSATTGGVLS
+15 
-29 SQIKI
+29 
-34 ADRPVTQQGLSGI
+34 
-47 KTAVKGPQRQ
+47 
-57 IMDKTYYLG
+57 
-66 VLRSKTNELTTE
+66 
-78 INRLQEEVEMYKQEK
+78 
-93 SVYLSYEKRAE
+93 
-104 ALAGEI
+104 
-110 KEFQGQLAD
+110 
-119 FNMVVDILN
+119 
-128 TSIDMAEVIRDCNM
+128 
-142 LKVQNDQDAQSMDK
+142 
-156 IFTERQ
+156 
-162 VTEKLIQAIEE
+162 
-173 DTERE
+173 
-178 KVVADDI
+178 
-185 MKDMSQE
+185 
-192 NQAKYMEMK
+192 
-201 TTNEKLSQELVV
+201 
-213 QQQEL
+213 
-218 DVLNVKEES
+218 
-227 LRAVKDD
+227 
-234 SQKIASMERQLTE
+234 
-247 VKEKTNHFKK
+247 
-257 VIQQLDMDVE
+257 
-267 NHQGEENSKY
+267 
-277 KELKKREESIDN
+277 
-289 FLETFEEVKN
+289 
-299 QEFERK
+299 
-305 AQIEANI
+305 
-312 VALLEH
+312 
-318 SSRHVLIIVI
+318 
-328 GNTQNLNH
+328 
-336 MKQISSVTN
+336 
-345 QELKIMQEDLTF
+345 
-357 KSNEMQKSQ
+357 
-366 STAKNLVTESQ
+366 
-377 KLQMDLQKMEL
+377 
-388 LEGKMVG
+388 
-395 ELTSLKEKIEQAKA
+395 
-409 DLEVYSNLPALKA
+409 
-422 SGEEKEKRLQD
+422 
-433 DKGKLTKRSHSFKKV
+433 
-448 MEHLNTEYEMLKRE
+448 
-462 LQENETHSQLTNLE
+462 
-476 RKWQH
+476 
-481 HEQNNFMMKECIL
+481 
-494 FFKIESNSFTV
+494 
-505 LIEEEVC
+505 
-512 FLQQNKTGRNGE
+512 
-524 QETGEEGKGNPL
+524 
-536 QMSGKVEAALDLIL
+536 KVEAALDLIL

-558 NSETSLICIT
+558 NSETSLICVT

-574 ESIIIDRDQEDV
+574 ESITIGRDQEDV
-586 TNQHREPL
+586 ANQHREPL

-608 VWKREQARETIG
+608 VWKREQASETIG
-620 AYYCEGKLKDEVKRI
+620 AYYCEGKLKNEVTRI
-635 HTMKMPLQASFYP
+635 HTMKMPLGASFHP

-667 MASKEEDAVIYKN
+667 MTSKEEDAVIYKN
-680 ACGANTFGKTC
+680 GSFIHSVPRHEVPGELEVSYPQVQPQDAGVYSARYIGGNLFTSAYTRLIGVKLRNGALPVASTALPAQTMVFVMKILGNASVLQVLWEKHVRKLAEPTHLVKHVKRPVKKIMAVETLCSVYQIHMVVLVPQDGWDWNVIKNAHLGFMGQIANSNVIATI
-691 EESCKENYGCRNY
+691 EEH
-704 MFCLPDPYGCS
+704 
-715 CATGWMGLECDKGS
+715 ATDLRAAS
-729 ADLSPHI
+729 APSDGMVHNVKRKI
-736 ENLLDP
+736 VNLLDP
-742 IELNSGVE
+742 VELNSGVE

-778 RPARIFTSNR
+778 KPDEISTSNH
-788 SEAMFTINRIQPRD
+788 SEAMFRINRVLPGD

-808 TVQTVAGMAEKP
+808 SVQTVAGMAEKP

-829 VPQYPPRLTDS
+829 VPQYAPQLTDR
-840 GHNFLIIDINAA
+840 GHNFLIIDINAELH
-852 SYLGDGPVVS
+852 YGDGPVVS
-862 TKLLYKPAKHYQS
+862 TKLLYKPAKRYHS
-875 WMFVEVKGTTKR
+875 WMSVEVKGTTKR

-931 GLTLFPKSMTSL
+931 GITLFPKSMTSL

-968 DNGDES
+968 DNGDKS

-982 NMSTLIIKDLEPR
+982 NMSTLVIKDLEPR
-995 KQYMCRVRV
+995 QQYMCRVRV

-1017 AWTFSDSIPPAP
+1017 AWTFSDRIPPAP
-1029 YNIRFSN
+1029 NNIRFSN
-1036 TTDTSSLISWTAAEG
+1036 ITDTSSVISWTAAEG

-1086 KGLEPNTVYQVQI
+1086 KGLEPDTVYQVQI

-1121 AKARYESKGGKMLL
+1121 TKASYESKGGKMLL

-1155 MLQLKRANFQRRMAQ
+1155 MLQLKRANFQHRMAQ
-1170 AFQNVVREEPAVQF
+1170 AFQNVVREEPALQF

-1192 RKAKNSPDHTIY
+1192 RKAKTSPDPTIY

-1380 VKKTML
+1380 VKKTMGRLPVRWMAIESL
-1386 NFALGGTPYCGMT
+1386 NYSVYTTNSDVWSYGVLLWEIVSLGGTPYCGMT

-1426 MRQCWR
+1426 MRQCWK

-1453 ERKTYVN
+1453 DRKTYVN

>member
-1 MNSSSKMPPSTARP
+1 MDPLAHL
-15 GSRGGSATTGGVLS
+15 VLYGFS
-29 SQIKI
+29 
-34 ADRPVTQQGLSGI
+34 L
-47 KTAVKGPQRQ
+47 
-57 IMDKTYYLG
+57 
-66 VLRSKTNELTTE
+66 
-78 INRLQEEVEMYKQEK
+78 
-93 SVYLSYEKRAE
+93 
-104 ALAGEI
+104 
-110 KEFQGQLAD
+110 
-119 FNMVVDILN
+119 
-128 TSIDMAEVIRDCNM
+128 
-142 LKVQNDQDAQSMDK
+142 
-156 IFTERQ
+156 
-162 VTEKLIQAIEE
+162 LI
-173 DTERE
+173 
-178 KVVADDI
+178 
-185 MKDMSQE
+185 
-192 NQAKYMEMK
+192 
-201 TTNEKLSQELVV
+201 
-213 QQQEL
+213 
-218 DVLNVKEES
+218 
-227 LRAVKDD
+227 
-234 SQKIASMERQLTE
+234 
-247 VKEKTNHFKK
+247 
-257 VIQQLDMDVE
+257 
-267 NHQGEENSKY
+267 
-277 KELKKREESIDN
+277 
-289 FLETFEEVKN
+289 
-299 QEFERK
+299 
-305 AQIEANI
+305 
-312 VALLEH
+312 
-318 SSRHVLIIVI
+318 
-328 GNTQNLNH
+328 
-336 MKQISSVTN
+336 
-345 QELKIMQEDLTF
+345 
-357 KSNEMQKSQ
+357 
-366 STAKNLVTESQ
+366 
-377 KLQMDLQKMEL
+377 
-388 LEGKMVG
+388 
-395 ELTSLKEKIEQAKA
+395 
-409 DLEVYSNLPALKA
+409 
-422 SGEEKEKRLQD
+422 
-433 DKGKLTKRSHSFKKV
+433 
-448 MEHLNTEYEMLKRE
+448 
-462 LQENETHSQLTNLE
+462 
-476 RKWQH
+476 
-481 HEQNNFMMKECIL
+481 
-494 FFKIESNSFTV
+494 
-505 LIEEEVC
+505 
-512 FLQQNKTGRNGE
+512 
-524 QETGEEGKGNPL
+524 
-536 QMSGKVEAALDLIL
+536 SGKVEAALDLIL

-558 NSETSLICIT
+558 NSETSLICVT

-574 ESIIIDRDQEDV
+574 ESITIGRDQEDV
-586 TNQHREPL
+586 ANQHREPL

-608 VWKREQARETIG
+608 VWKREQASETIG
-620 AYYCEGKLKDEVKRI
+620 AYYCEGKLKDEVTRI
-635 HTMKMPLQASFYP
+635 HTMKMPLGASFHP

-680 ACGANTFGKTC
+680 GSFIHSVPRHEVPGELEVSYPQVQPQDAGVYSARYIGGNLFTSAYTRLIVRRCEAEKWGPSCSFHCPSCTNNGICHEDTGECICPPGFMGKTCEKACGANTFGKTC
-691 EESCKENYGCRNY
+691 EETCKENFGCRNF

-715 CATGWMGLECDKGS
+715 CATGWMGLECDKECKPGFYGSDCKLKCNCHNRGTCDRFKGCICSFGWHGPQCEKKGS
-729 ADLSPHI
+729 ADLSPQI
-736 ENLLDP
+736 VNLLDP
-742 IELNSGVE
+742 VELNSGVE

-765 EEFKLLKQDGTVL
+765 EEFKLLKQDGTIL
-778 RPARIFTSNR
+778 RPDEISTSNR
-788 SEAMFTINRIQPRD
+788 SEAMFRINRVLPGD

-808 TVQTVAGMAEKP
+808 SVQTVAGMAEKP

-829 VPQYPPRLTDS
+829 VPQYAPRLTDR
-840 GHNFLIIDINAA
+840 GHNFLIIDINAE
-852 SYLGDGPVVS
+852 LHNGDGPVVS
-862 TKLLYKPAKHYQS
+862 TKLLYKPANRYQS
-875 WMFVEVKGTTKR
+875 WMSVEVKGTTKR

-925 GLPPPE
+925 G
-931 GLTLFPKSMTSL
+931 
-943 NLSWHPL
+943 
-950 TLRTEDDIRVE
+950 
-961 VERKSVN
+961 
-968 DNGDES
+968 
-974 SVITQVPG
+974 
-982 NMSTLIIKDLEPR
+982 
-995 KQYMCRVRV
+995 
-1004 NTRSQGE
+1004 
-1011 WSNYLY
+1011 
-1017 AWTFSDSIPPAP
+1017 IPPAP
-1029 YNIRFSN
+1029 NNIRFSN
-1036 TTDTSSLISWTAAEG
+1036 TTDTSSVISWTAAEG

-1072 DIIIKNTSITQYHL
+1072 DIVIKNTSITQYHL
-1086 KGLEPNTVYQVQI
+1086 KGLEPDTVYQVQI

-1121 AKARYESKGGKMLL
+1121 TKAPYESKGGKMLL

-1170 AFQNVVREEPAVQF
+1170 AFQNVVREEPALQF

-1192 RKAKNSPDHTIY
+1192 RKAKNSPDPTIY

-1380 VKKTML
+1380 VKKTMGRLPVRWMAIESL
-1386 NFALGGTPYCGMT
+1386 NYSVYTTNSDVWSYGVLLWEIVSLGGTPYCGMT

-1426 MRQCWR
+1426 MRQCWK

-1453 ERKTYVN
+1453 DRKTYVN